1 MPRQPIQQLH
11 ESVANQIA
19 AGEVVARPS
28 SVVKELVENS
38 IDAGATKIT
47 VRLYR
52 GGLESIQVDDNGE
65 GIPGDQV
72 ALAFERH
79 ATSKIRSA
87 EDLAH
92 IGSLGFRGEAMPS
105 IASVS
110 YVTLRTKVRGA
121 RSGTEI
127 RLEGGKR
134 VALEPVGTPEGTS
147 VTVARLFY
155 NTPARLKFLRTESA
169 ERRDCIDLVSR
180 LALAHPHIQFVVEAE
195 GKEVLR
201 TPSDGSLRS
210 AMGAVYDVQL
220 ARQLLEVKSEAL
232 FGQIY
237 GLIAPP
243 TLTKG
248 NRQHLTILVNGRWIQ
263 SRALTVAVEKGY
275 EALLPTRRFPVGVI
289 HIAIEPSLVDV
300 NVHPG
305 KAEVRFRAE
314 RDVFKAVMDAVRSAL
329 LQANLISGHS
339 GMRYAEE
346 SAAVAEPVIE
356 QTTVDLFRPKQRP
369 AEDEEVPITWHPA
382 ADSTTAEARYELVDP
397 TTGEVREKQPEQRIQ
412 RDRVP
417 ARPPVSSE
425 PLPQR
430 PSRDLSVPKSV
441 TPPAHWRE
449 PLRSMTP
456 EAMLP
461 AGPPDAAAAR
471 QALRQANVV
480 GQVLNTYMIVPVP
493 WGLWLIDQHVAHE
506 RILFEE
512 VLGKSGQPAD
522 VQQLLVPI
530 TVELPAAA
538 AAQTAELIDA
548 LERIGFQA
556 EEFGGRTLV
565 VRGIPASLSQRT
577 AAVHEIVQEMAVIS
591 PEAYTEE
598 RAKVS
603 AALVACKGAVKA
615 GERLAPETMHELLR
629 RLAEVNN
636 PFACPH
642 GRPIVVEI
650 NQAELE
656 RRFLR
661 R

>member
-1 MPRQPIQQLH
+1 MPRQPIRQLH

-38 IDAGATKIT
+38 IDAGATQIT
-47 VRLYR
+47 VRLQR
-52 GGLESIQVDDNGE
+52 GGLESIQVVDNGE
-65 GIPGDQV
+65 GIPGDEV

-87 EDLAH
+87 EDLAN

-134 VALEPVGTPEGTS
+134 VALEPVGTPEGTN
-147 VTVARLFY
+147 VTVTRLFY
-155 NTPARLKFLRTESA
+155 NTPARRKFLKSESA

-201 TPSDGSLRS
+201 TPGDGSLRS
-210 AMGAVYDVQL
+210 TMAAIYDAQL
-220 ARQLLEVKSEAL
+220 ARQLLEVQSEAL
-232 FGQIY
+232 FGRIY

-248 NRQHLTILVNGRWIQ
+248 NRQHLTMLVNGRWIQ
-263 SRALTVAVEKGY
+263 SRSLTVAVEKGY
-275 EALLPTRRFPVGVI
+275 ESLLPTRRFPVGVI
-289 HIAIEPSLVDV
+289 HIVIEPSLVDV

-314 RDVFKAVMDAVRSAL
+314 RDVFKAVLDAVRNAL
-329 LQANLISGHS
+329 LQANLIPGHS
-339 GMRYAEE
+339 GMRYAEK
-346 SAAVAEPVIE
+346 SAATAETVVE
-356 QTTVDLFRPKQRP
+356 QTTVDLFRPKPRP
-369 AEDEEVPITWHPA
+369 VDSDEPIITWHPA
-382 ADSTTAEARYELVDP
+382 ADSEAAATRYELVDP
-397 TTGEVREKQPEQRIQ
+397 LTGEVREKQPEPRVEH
-412 RDRVP
+412 DRPSAHQKTPPSHSARFVP
-417 ARPPVSSE
+417 ASKAAAAPTNA
-425 PLPQR
+425 L
-430 PSRDLSVPKSV
+430 
-441 TPPAHWRE
+441 AHWRE
-449 PLRSMTP
+449 PLRPTSP
-456 EAMLP
+456 EATRP
-461 AGPPDAAAAR
+461 AGAPDAAAAR

-512 VLGKSGQPAD
+512 VLGKSGQPTD

-538 AAQTAELIDA
+538 AAQAAELIDA
-548 LERIGFQA
+548 LACIGFHA

-565 VRGIPASLSQRT
+565 IRGVPASLSRRT
-577 AAVHEIVQEMAVIS
+577 AAIHEIVQEMASMS
-591 PEAYTEE
+591 PETYTEE
-598 RAKVS
+598 RMKVS

-629 RLAEVNN
+629 RLADAQN

-642 GRPIVVEI
+642 GRPIIVEI

>member
-1 MPRQPIQQLH
+1 MPRQPIRQLH

-38 IDAGATKIT
+38 IDAGATQIT
-47 VRLYR
+47 VRLQR
-52 GGLESIQVDDNGE
+52 GGLESIQVVDNGE
-65 GIPGDQV
+65 GIPGDEV

-87 EDLAH
+87 EDLAN

-134 VALEPVGTPEGTS
+134 VALEPVGTPEGTN
-147 VTVARLFY
+147 VTVTRLFY
-155 NTPARLKFLRTESA
+155 NTPARRKFLKSESA

-201 TPSDGSLRS
+201 TPGDGSLRS
-210 AMGAVYDVQL
+210 TMAAIYDALL
-220 ARQLLEVKSEAL
+220 ARQLLEVQSEAL
-232 FGQIY
+232 FGRIY

-248 NRQHLTILVNGRWIQ
+248 NRQHLTMLVNGRWIQ
-263 SRALTVAVEKGY
+263 SRSLTVAVEKGY
-275 EALLPTRRFPVGVI
+275 ESLLPTRRFPVGVI
-289 HIAIEPSLVDV
+289 HIVIEPSLVDV

-314 RDVFKAVMDAVRSAL
+314 RDVFKAVLDTVRNAL
-329 LQANLISGHS
+329 LQANLIPGHS
-339 GMRYAEE
+339 GMRYAEK
-346 SAAVAEPVIE
+346 SAATAETVVE
-356 QTTVDLFRPKQRP
+356 QTTVDLFRPKPRP
-369 AEDEEVPITWHPA
+369 VDSDEPIITWHPA
-382 ADSTTAEARYELVDP
+382 ADSEAAATRYELVDP
-397 TTGEVREKQPEQRIQ
+397 LTGEVREKQPEPRVEH
-412 RDRVP
+412 DRPSAHQKTPLSHSARFVP
-417 ARPPVSSE
+417 ASKAAAAPTNA
-425 PLPQR
+425 L
-430 PSRDLSVPKSV
+430 
-441 TPPAHWRE
+441 AHWRE
-449 PLRSMTP
+449 PLRPTSP
-456 EAMLP
+456 EATRP
-461 AGPPDAAAAR
+461 AGAPDAAAAR

-512 VLGKSGQPAD
+512 VLGKSGQPTD

-538 AAQTAELIDA
+538 AAQAAELIDA
-548 LERIGFQA
+548 LACIGFHV

-565 VRGIPASLSQRT
+565 IRGVPASLSRRT
-577 AAVHEIVQEMAVIS
+577 AAIHEIVQEMASMS
-591 PEAYTEE
+591 PETYTEE
-598 RAKVS
+598 RMKVS

-629 RLAEVNN
+629 RLADAQN

-642 GRPIVVEI
+642 GRPIIVEI

>member
-1 MPRQPIQQLH
+1 MPRQPIRQLH

-38 IDAGATKIT
+38 IDAGATQIT
-47 VRLYR
+47 VRLQR
-52 GGLESIQVDDNGE
+52 GGLESIQVVDNGE
-65 GIPGDQV
+65 GIPGDEV

-87 EDLAH
+87 EDLAN

-134 VALEPVGTPEGTS
+134 VALEPVGTPEGTN
-147 VTVARLFY
+147 VTVTRLFY
-155 NTPARLKFLRTESA
+155 NTPARRKFLKSESA

-201 TPSDGSLRS
+201 TPGDGSLRS
-210 AMGAVYDVQL
+210 TMAAIYDAQL
-220 ARQLLEVKSEAL
+220 ARQLLEVQSEAL
-232 FGQIY
+232 FGRIY

-248 NRQHLTILVNGRWIQ
+248 NRQHLTMLVNGRWIQ
-263 SRALTVAVEKGY
+263 SRSLTVAVEKGY
-275 EALLPTRRFPVGVI
+275 ESLLPTRRFPVGVI
-289 HIAIEPSLVDV
+289 HIVIEPSLVDV

-314 RDVFKAVMDAVRSAL
+314 RDVFKAVLDAVRNAL
-329 LQANLISGHS
+329 LQANLIPGHS
-339 GMRYAEE
+339 GMRYAEK
-346 SAAVAEPVIE
+346 SAATAETVVE
-356 QTTVDLFRPKQRP
+356 QTTVDLFRPKPRP
-369 AEDEEVPITWHPA
+369 VDSDEPIITWHPA
-382 ADSTTAEARYELVDP
+382 ADSEAAATRYELVDLS
-397 TTGEVREKQPEQRIQ
+397 TGEVREKQPER
-412 RDRVP
+412 RVEHDRPSAHQKTPLSHSARFVP
-417 ARPPVSSE
+417 ASKAAAAPTNA
-425 PLPQR
+425 L
-430 PSRDLSVPKSV
+430 
-441 TPPAHWRE
+441 AHWRE
-449 PLRSMTP
+449 PLRPTSP
-456 EAMLP
+456 EATRP
-461 AGPPDAAAAR
+461 AGAPDAAAAR

-512 VLGKSGQPAD
+512 VLGKSGQPTD

-538 AAQTAELIDA
+538 AAQAAELIDA
-548 LERIGFQA
+548 LACIGFHA

-565 VRGIPASLSQRT
+565 IRGVPASLSRRT
-577 AAVHEIVQEMAVIS
+577 AAIHEIVQEMASMS
-591 PEAYTEE
+591 PETYTEE
-598 RAKVS
+598 RMKVS

-629 RLAEVNN
+629 RLADAQN

-642 GRPIVVEI
+642 GRPIIVEI